1 MTLPKPGIYHGQ
13 VVHVRTAPKRHVLS
27 MNVFELFINL
37 DDIGKLSKRLRLFSY
52 NRFNLFT
59 INDKNWGA
67 RNGTPLI
74 AHVRGLATKACGENA
89 AKHIYML
96 CFPALFGR
104 VFNPLTTYYCY
115 DDEGELRC
123 LVFEVSN
130 TFGEHH
136 SYVVPADQA
145 ASAHP
150 KRFHVS
156 PFNKVEGSYSFQA
169 KSPNDNLRL
178 GVRLDKNKETILNT
192 WFNGKHYD
200 LTDWALFKAFL
211 KMPLLPL
218 QILFAIHWEAFKIW
232 RKGLAFNS
240 SPKPP
245 LTPFTVSNPITG
257 KNRP

>member
-1 MTLPKPGIYHGQ
+1 MNLPKQGIYHGK

-37 DDIGKLSKRLRLFSY
+37 DEVAALSKKLRLFSF
-52 NRFNLFT
+52 NRFNLFS
-59 INDKNWGA
+59 INDRKWGT
-67 RNGTPLI
+67 RNGTPL
-74 AHVRGLATKACGENA
+74 AQHVRHLATKAAGKNA
-89 AKHIYML
+89 AQHIYML
-96 CFPALFGR
+96 CFPALLGR

-115 DDEGELRC
+115 DDQGELRC

-145 ASAHP
+145 TASHP

-156 PFNKVEGSYSFQA
+156 PFNKVEGSYSFTA
-169 KSPNDNLRL
+169 KSPGEKLHL
-178 GVRLDKNKETILNT
+178 GVRLDKNDETILNT
-192 WFNGKHYD
+192 WFAAERSD
-200 LTDWALFKAFL
+200 LNDWALFKAFL

-218 QILFAIHWEAFKIW
+218 QILFAIHWEAFKLW
-232 RKGLAFNS
+232 RKGMVFNA

-245 LTPFTVSNPITG
+245 ITSFTVSNPPTG
-257 KNRP
+257 KPSP